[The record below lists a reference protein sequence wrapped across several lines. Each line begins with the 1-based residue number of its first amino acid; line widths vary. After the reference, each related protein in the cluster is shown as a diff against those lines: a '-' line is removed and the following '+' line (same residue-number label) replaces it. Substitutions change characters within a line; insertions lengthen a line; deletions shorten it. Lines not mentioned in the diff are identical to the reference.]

1 MITIVALIEDE
12 GLLERAYPVSIWRL
26 LILCVYSIRSSKS
39 AERIVDGLFTIKFAG
54 HGYDS
59 TTRFSDTTCS
69 VHVVSSV
76 TYMYTVTD
84 RQTQWHVRTSSVACT
99 YILRYMYYTLY
110 S

>member
-1 MITIVALIEDE
+1 M
-12 GLLERAYPVSIWRL
+12 
-26 LILCVYSIRSSKS
+26 CVYSIRSSKS
-39 AERIVDGLFTIKFAG
+39 AERIVDSLFTIKFAG

-84 RQTQWHVRTSSVACT
+84 RQTQLHVRTSSVACT
-99 YILRYMYYTLY
+99 YVHPQVHVLYTILMIKTTDGLDCRLEYR
-110 S
+110 